1 MAEINIR
8 DQTAK
13 YQADT
18 RDRAAKIESD
28 KALFLED
35 YQKMEKR
42 LEKELTDPGLTFDQR
57 QIRQNKLT
65 SLKLNW
71 QRNGIGDPNVVIAMR
86 DSILGILKEAG
97 AMGLDEESTQ
107 AIFGTSRE
115 KLPRLNAI
123 IAEAK
128 AKGLI

>member
-13 YQADT
+13 YNADA

-28 KALFLED
+28 KAIFLPD
-35 YQKMEKR
+35 YQRMEAA
-42 LEKELTDPGLTFDQR
+42 LEKQLNDPGLPFNQR
-57 QIRQNKLT
+57 MLLGDRLT
-65 SLKLNW
+65 NLKLNW

-86 DSILGILKEAG
+86 DSILGTLKEAG
-97 AMGLDEESTQ
+97 TMSLDEETTQ

-128 AKGLI
+128 SKGLI